1 MNDVGGKLLSGIKI
15 MYFDSLVCV
24 RVKRGESERLRID
37 SGVRQRL
44 FHVPLAFQCI
54 YGCSNEGRERESG
67 DYLASCMQMTCVMSR
82 RRN

>member
-37 SGVRQRL
+37 SGVRQRCFMSPWL
-44 FHVPLAFQCI
+44 FNVYMVAVMK
-54 YGCSNEGRERESG
+54 GERERVEI
-67 DYLASCMQMTCVMSR
+67 T
-82 RRN
+82 